1 MSAFVH
7 VNDIGTA
14 LRFTVKNQD
23 GDVFDLS
30 GYSSIVIYLQT
41 PSATVLTKTATL
53 VTDGTDG
60 KLQYVTLNGDISEAG
75 TWRAQVKVEKGGGS
89 WKSEVVKFKVKANL

>member
-1 MSAFVH
+1 MAAFVH

-23 GDVFDLS
+23 GDVFNLS
-30 GYSSIVIYLQT
+30 GYSSIIVYLQT
-41 PSATVLTKTATL
+41 PGGTVLTKTAALT
-53 VTDGTDG
+53 TDGTDG
-60 KLQYVTLNGDISEAG
+60 KLEYVTLDGDISEPG

-89 WKSEVVKFKVKANL
+89 WKSEVIKFKVKANL